1 MSKIIKN
8 IIVLL
13 SIFAMS
19 VTPLSAMAKDSNYV
33 VNIKSNFTQKLFE
46 NNTSNKEIKG
56 LLALLELAQ
65 KEDMS
70 LLTPDFAIKLQK
82 AIDTAVSI
90 LANPDGFEQ
99 LEIDKAEGELA
110 KLLGNIQ
117 YDQVRELRELV
128 ARADMIIYQIRKYD
142 LNIYTE
148 SSLRGLNEPL
158 AGAKVVLNSMSN
170 DQAAAKRVYTKLN
183 TAVSKLRLIQA
194 DSRSADT
201 IINEMTIL
209 IDQAKNVKAYDY
221 TSESY
226 KLVRDA
232 KNEALDLLDYQVYPI
247 DTFRLA
253 SASLQASLDKLVANE
268 KSDREKLENLLTQV
282 KELDATLYTKAS
294 FEELEVAIKLS
305 EELLEKEVVED
316 EEKDYMTSLNLL
328 QDKRDGLKKLSEEK
342 DDDLFNPQDPNK
354 DPDKDPEI
362 VNPAVESNNTL
373 FIALLVGGIVL
384 LVGVGYF
391 TYLHRLK
398 NKQDLE

>member
-1 MSKIIKN
+1 M
-8 IIVLL
+8 
-13 SIFAMS
+13 
-19 VTPLSAMAKDSNYV
+19 
-33 VNIKSNFTQKLFE
+33 
-46 NNTSNKEIKG
+46 
-56 LLALLELAQ
+56 
-65 KEDMS
+65 
-70 LLTPDFAIKLQK
+70 
-82 AIDTAVSI
+82 
-90 LANPDGFEQ
+90 
-99 LEIDKAEGELA
+99 
-110 KLLGNIQ
+110 
-117 YDQVRELRELV
+117 
-128 ARADMIIYQIRKYD
+128 
-142 LNIYTE
+142 
-148 SSLRGLNEPL
+148 
-158 AGAKVVLNSMSN
+158 
-170 DQAAAKRVYTKLN
+170 
-183 TAVSKLRLIQA
+183 
-194 DSRSADT
+194 
-201 IINEMTIL
+201 
-209 IDQAKNVKAYDY
+209 
-221 TSESY
+221 
-226 KLVRDA
+226 RDA

-268 KSDREKLENLLTQV
+268 KSDAEKLENLLTQV

-305 EELLEKEVVED
+305 EELLEKEVVEG

-354 DPDKDPEI
+354 DPDKDPDKDPET